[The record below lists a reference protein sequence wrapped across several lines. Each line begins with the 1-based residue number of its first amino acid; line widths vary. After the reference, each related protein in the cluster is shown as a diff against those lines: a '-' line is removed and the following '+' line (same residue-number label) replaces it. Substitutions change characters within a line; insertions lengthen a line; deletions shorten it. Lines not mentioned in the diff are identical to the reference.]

1 MEARLRKRTGYMRGE
16 MRSGGECA
24 RATEM
29 PATATEAANGNAA
42 AMKAAAAA
50 VEATAATAM
59 KTATTAVEAT
69 AAAAMKTATTA
80 AATMKTATTAA
91 SRAGIRR
98 GGQQHRASKRG
109 NA

>member
-1 MEARLRKRTGYMRGE
+1 
-16 MRSGGECA
+16 
-24 RATEM
+24 
-29 PATATEAANGNAA
+29 
-42 AMKAAAAA
+42 

>member
-1 MEARLRKRTGYMRGE
+1 MEARSRKRTGYMRGE

-29 PATATEAANGNAA
+29 PATATEAA
-42 AMKAAAAA
+42 
-50 VEATAATAM
+50 
-59 KTATTAVEAT
+59 TTTVEAT
-69 AAAAMKTATTA
+69 AAAAVKTAATA
-80 AATMKTATTAA
+80 AMASAA

-98 GGQQHRASKRG
+98 GGQQHRASERG

>member
-1 MEARLRKRTGYMRGE
+1 MEARPRKRTGYMRGE

-29 PATATEAANGNAA
+29 PATATEAANVNAA
-42 AMKAAAAA
+42 AMKAAATTVETAA
-50 VEATAATAM
+50 MEAT
-59 KTATTAVEAT
+59 TTTVEAT

-80 AATMKTATTAA
+80 AMASAA
-91 SRAGIRR
+91 FLAGIRR
-98 GGQQHRASKRG
+98 DGQQHRASERG

>member
-1 MEARLRKRTGYMRGE
+1 MEARPRKRTGYMRGK

-29 PATATEAANGNAA
+29 PATATEAANVNAA
-42 AMKAAAAA
+42 AMKAATTTVETAAMEA
-50 VEATAATAM
+50 TTTVEAT
-59 KTATTAVEAT
+59 
-69 AAAAMKTATTA
+69 AAAMKTATA
-80 AATMKTATTAA
+80 AAMASAA

-98 GGQQHRASKRG
+98 DGQQHRASERG

>member
-1 MEARLRKRTGYMRGE
+1 MEARPRKRTGYVRGE

-29 PATATEAANGNAA
+29 PATATEAANVNAA
-42 AMKAAAAA
+42 ATAEAATTT
-50 VEATAATAM
+50 VEATAATV
-59 KTATTAVEAT
+59 KTATAAAVKT
-69 AAAAMKTATTA
+69 AATAAMKTAATA
-80 AATMKTATTAA
+80 AMASAAPAA

-98 GGQQHRASKRG
+98 GGQQHRASERG

>member
-29 PATATEAANGNAA
+29 PATATEAANVNAP
-42 AMKAAAAA
+42 AMKAAATT
-50 VEATAATAM
+50 VEATAAT
-59 KTATTAVEAT
+59 
-69 AAAAMKTATTA
+69 AAAMKTATTA
-80 AATMKTATTAA
+80 AMASAA

-98 GGQQHRASKRG
+98 GGQQHRASERG

>member
-1 MEARLRKRTGYMRGE
+1 MEARPRKRTGYMRGE

-29 PATATEAANGNAA
+29 PATATEAANVNAA
-42 AMKAAAAA
+42 AMKAAATAEAA
-50 VEATAATAM
+50 PTTVEAAAATVEATAAS
-59 KTATTAVEAT
+59 
-69 AAAAMKTATTA
+69 MKTATTA
-80 AATMKTATTAA
+80 AMASAA

-98 GGQQHRASKRG
+98 GGQQHRAGERG

>member
-1 MEARLRKRTGYMRGE
+1 MEARPRKRTGYMRGE

-29 PATATEAANGNAA
+29 PATATEAANVNAA
-42 AMKAAAAA
+42 AMKAATTT
-50 VEATAATAM
+50 VEAT
-59 KTATTAVEAT
+59 
-69 AAAAMKTATTA
+69 AAAMKTATTA
-80 AATMKTATTAA
+80 AMASAA

-98 GGQQHRASKRG
+98 GRQQHRASERG

>member
-29 PATATEAANGNAA
+29 PATATEAAKVNAA
-42 AMKAAAAA
+42 AMKAAATT
-50 VEATAATAM
+50 VEAT
-59 KTATTAVEAT
+59 
-69 AAAAMKTATTA
+69 AAAMKTATTA
-80 AATMKTATTAA
+80 AMASAA

-98 GGQQHRASKRG
+98 GGQQHRASERG

>member
-1 MEARLRKRTGYMRGE
+1 MEARPRKRTGYMRGE

-29 PATATEAANGNAA
+29 PATATEAANVNAA
-42 AMKAAAAA
+42 AMKATAATVETAA
-50 VEATAATAM
+50 MEATTTTVEATA
-59 KTATTAVEAT
+59 

-80 AATMKTATTAA
+80 AMASAA
-91 SRAGIRR
+91 FRAGIRR
-98 GGQQHRASKRG
+98 DGQQHRASERG

>member
-59 KTATTAVEAT
+59 KTATTA
-69 AAAAMKTATTA
+69 

>member
-1 MEARLRKRTGYMRGE
+1 
-16 MRSGGECA
+16 
-24 RATEM
+24 
-29 PATATEAANGNAA
+29 
-42 AMKAAAAA
+42 
-50 VEATAATAM
+50 M
-59 KTATTAVEAT
+59 KTATTAVEA
-69 AAAAMKTATTA
+69 TA

>member
-1 MEARLRKRTGYMRGE
+1 
-16 MRSGGECA
+16 
-24 RATEM
+24 
-29 PATATEAANGNAA
+29 
-42 AMKAAAAA
+42 
-50 VEATAATAM
+50 M

>member
-29 PATATEAANGNAA
+29 PATATEAAKVNAA
-42 AMKAAAAA
+42 AMKAAAAT
-50 VEATAATAM
+50 VEAT
-59 KTATTAVEAT
+59 
-69 AAAAMKTATTA
+69 AAAMKTATPA
-80 AATMKTATTAA
+80 AMASAA
-91 SRAGIRR
+91 SRAGIRHGR
-98 GGQQHRASKRG
+98 QQHRASERG

>member
-29 PATATEAANGNAA
+29 PATATEAANVNAA
-42 AMKAAAAA
+42 AMKAAAAT
-50 VEATAATAM
+50 VEAT
-59 KTATTAVEAT
+59 
-69 AAAAMKTATTA
+69 AAAMKTATTA
-80 AATMKTATTAA
+80 AMASAA

-98 GGQQHRASKRG
+98 GGQQHRASERG
-109 NA
+109 NG

>member
-29 PATATEAANGNAA
+29 PATATEAANGT
-42 AMKAAAAA
+42 AAA
-50 VEATAATAM
+50 VEATAAT
-59 KTATTAVEAT
+59 
-69 AAAAMKTATTA
+69 AMKTATTA

-91 SRAGIRR
+91 SRASIRR

>member
-1 MEARLRKRTGYMRGE
+1 MRGE

-29 PATATEAANGNAA
+29 PATATEAANVNAA
-42 AMKAAAAA
+42 AMKAAATTVETAA
-50 VEATAATAM
+50 MEAT
-59 KTATTAVEAT
+59 TTTVEAT

-80 AATMKTATTAA
+80 AMASAA
-91 SRAGIRR
+91 FRAGIRR
-98 GGQQHRASKRG
+98 DGQQHRASERG

>member
-29 PATATEAANGNAA
+29 PATATEAAKVNAA
-42 AMKAAAAA
+42 AMKAAATT
-50 VEATAATAM
+50 VEATAAT
-59 KTATTAVEAT
+59 
-69 AAAAMKTATTA
+69 AAAMKTATTA
-80 AATMKTATTAA
+80 AMASAA

-98 GGQQHRASKRG
+98 GGQQHRASERG

>member
-1 MEARLRKRTGYMRGE
+1 MEARLRKRTGYVRGE

-29 PATATEAANGNAA
+29 PATATEAANVNAA
-42 AMKAAAAA
+42 AMKAAAAT
-50 VEATAATAM
+50 VEATAAT
-59 KTATTAVEAT
+59 
-69 AAAAMKTATTA
+69 AAAMKTATTA
-80 AATMKTATTAA
+80 AMASAA

-98 GGQQHRASKRG
+98 GGQQHRASERG